1 MKNPHQPPVTA
12 SETER
17 RPARVKLQRIDAR
30 YAKAHPPD
38 GQQLA
43 WWGRLKAALATTSSA
58 FVDATL
64 QQLVEAARLPNG
76 AISEIAVNATL
87 AFIENAKP
95 TSEIETSLLIQ
106 MACTHMAAMA
116 VLGRVA
122 GAVGGSRNVAMMASA
137 SAKLLHAYT
146 HQVETLRRFRNGG
159 AQIIRIERVDVK
171 DGGQAVIGNVKC
183 YGSKCDE

>member
-1 MKNPHQPPVTA
+1 MKKPHRPPLTTL
-12 SETER
+12 ETEG
-17 RPARVKLQRIDAR
+17 RPARVTLQRINAR

-38 GQQLA
+38 GQQRA
-43 WWGRLKAALATTSSA
+43 WWDRLKAALATTSSA

-64 QQLVEAARLPNG
+64 QQLVEAARLPDG
-76 AISEIAVNATL
+76 AISETAVNAAL

-146 HQVETLRRFRNGG
+146 HQVETLRRFKNDGSQYMRVEHVHIGDN
-159 AQIIRIERVDVK
+159 AQAI
-171 DGGQAVIGNVKC
+171 IGNVQKC
-183 YGSKCDE
+183 PEDH